1 MTALAVFLCSFG
13 YIGYFPVASGTVGSA
28 AGLIVYLLIQTV
40 DAPYGQAAAIAIL
53 SAAGIWSGTLA
64 ERYFGTTDPSQG
76 VIDEVVGML
85 ITLFA
90 IHAGWAGLGV
100 GFLLFR
106 MFDVI
111 KPFPAG
117 RLEDLPGGL
126 GMMADDAMAA
136 VYANVVLRVLIMV
149 WPGLAG

>member
-1 MTALAVFLCSFG
+1 MTALAVFVCSFG
-13 YIGYFPVASGTVGSA
+13 YIGYFPFASGTAGSA
-28 AGLIVYLLIQTV
+28 AGLIVYLLIQAA
-40 DAPYGQAAAIAIL
+40 DAPYGQATAIAVL
-53 SAAGIWSGTLA
+53 SAAGIWSGTVA
-64 ERYFGTTDPSQG
+64 ERYFATTDPSQG

-90 IHAGWAGLGV
+90 IHVGWAGLGV

-106 MFDVI
+106 VFDVM

-117 RLEDLPGGL
+117 RFEHLPGGL

-136 VYANVVLRVLIMV
+136 VYANLALRALLLI
-149 WPGLAG
+149 GHRATG